1 MLKKEK
7 RKRKKANLQRAR
19 ERPKAPNLVS
29 FPKVA
34 HKTKKKKKFLSQM
47 LFHGREKNGQNATIF
62 SQERERAINCTSS
75 SADNH
80 QFESPWSSDKS
91 VTEH

>member
-34 HKTKKKKKFLSQM
+34 HKTKKKKSYHKCFFMAERKKVKM
-47 LFHGREKNGQNATIF
+47 LPCLAKREKEQ
-62 SQERERAINCTSS
+62 AIVLLVVLITTSL
-75 SADNH
+75 
-80 QFESPWSSDKS
+80 SPWSSDKS
-91 VTEH
+91 ETEH

>member
-7 RKRKKANLQRAR
+7 RKIKKANLQRAR

-34 HKTKKKKKFLSQM
+34 HKTKKKKILSQM
-47 LFHGREKNGQNATIF
+47 LFHGWEKKGQNATMF
-62 SQERERAINCTSS
+62 SQERERASNCTSS

-80 QFESPWSSDKS
+80 QFESL
-91 VTEH
+91 EFR

>member
-34 HKTKKKKKFLSQM
+34 HKTKKKKNPITNAFSWL
-47 LFHGREKNGQNATIF
+47 REKR
-62 SQERERAINCTSS
+62 SKCY
-75 SADNH
+75 H
-80 QFESPWSSDKS
+80 
-91 VTEH
+91 V